1 MPLSLPEPGRAAL
14 LLDIDGTLIDLA
26 PTPDAVIIPAE
37 LTATLLRLRRCLGD
51 ALAVVT
57 GRPLAQVDALLP
69 SIPYAAAAEH
79 GGAVRHQPGG
89 PVERPALPDLPADW
103 LDAAATAIAAHPG
116 SLLERK
122 QRGLVLHFRQAPEA
136 GPRLRA
142 AAEQMVASDPRFQLL
157 AASMAWEIR
166 PHGVDKG
173 VAVRRLCGL
182 PPFAGR
188 LPIFIGDDVT
198 DEDGISAAQALGGA
212 GLRVEPAFGSPAGV
226 RNWLRRSADSIEAG
240 GDWAKPN

>member
-1 MPLSLPEPGRAAL
+1 M
-14 LLDIDGTLIDLA
+14 
-26 PTPDAVIIPAE
+26 
-37 LTATLLRLRRCLGD
+37 
-51 ALAVVT
+51 VT
-57 GRPLAQVDALLP
+57 GRPLEQVDALLP

-79 GGAVRHQPGG
+79 GGAIRHRPGG
-89 PVERPALPDLPADW
+89 PVERPALPDLPAEW
-103 LDAAATAIAAHPG
+103 LDAAETAIAAHSG

-122 QRGLVLHFRQAPEA
+122 QRGLVLHFRQVPDA
-136 GPRLRA
+136 GSSLRV
-142 AAEQMVASDPRFQLL
+142 AAERMVASDLRFQLL

-173 VAVRRLCGL
+173 VAVRRLCAL
-182 PPFAGR
+182 PPFDQR

-226 RNWLRRSADSIEAG
+226 RDWLKRSADSIEAG
-240 GDWAKPN
+240 GGWAVPG